1 MARGQPHPLPA
12 AVPDLLDLA
21 PANSSI
27 SYRWTHLGEVGQTEA
42 RLNRETGDLEIRDGE
57 DWIRCHPDCVR
68 FFTPQEVAPPS
79 LL

>member
-1 MARGQPHPLPA
+1 MARCQPHPLPA
-12 AVPDLLDLA
+12 AVPDLLDFE

-27 SYRWTHLGEVGQTEA
+27 SYGWTHLGEVGQTEA
-42 RLNRETGDLEIRDGE
+42 RLKRETGELEIRDGKN
-57 DWIRCHPDCVR
+57 WIRCDPECLA